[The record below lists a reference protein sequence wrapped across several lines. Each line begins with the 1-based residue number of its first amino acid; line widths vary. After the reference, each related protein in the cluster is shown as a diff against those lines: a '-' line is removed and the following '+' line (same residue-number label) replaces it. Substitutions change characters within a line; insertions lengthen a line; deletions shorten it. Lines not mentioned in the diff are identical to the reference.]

1 MRVFPVLAFNCLL
14 LLGCSSSGN
23 GGAPGPALANGA
35 SSAESPAT
43 ASAQAPAP
51 ALSDP
56 SYEVAI
62 ATAQADRMH
71 ALEVCDAKGKPE
83 RSACNK
89 EADAAYDGAK
99 ATAQN
104 FQEAGQ

>member
-1 MRVFPVLAFNCLL
+1 MRVLRLLAFNGLL

-23 GGAPGPALANGA
+23 GGAPGPTLANGA
-35 SSAESPAT
+35 SSAEPPGT

-51 ALSDP
+51 VLSDP
-56 SYEVAI
+56 SYEVAV
-62 ATAQADRMH
+62 ATAQAERMH
-71 ALEVCDAKGKPE
+71 ALEVCDAKGKAE

-99 ATAQN
+99 VAAQN